1 MNNEDSSTAMLVVL
15 RHAPHG
21 SSWLRE
27 GLDVALVGAAFGQ
40 TVNLLFLGEGVQAL
54 MKDQQKGPLGQKGT
68 HPTLDMLAMYDIDT
82 LLVDADSL
90 AQRGLTEADLQLP
103 VTLITTSQLP
113 FLFTQYAPVFNF

>member
-1 MNNEDSSTAMLVVL
+1 MKNDELSTGMLVVL

-40 TVNLLFLGEGVQAL
+40 TVSLLFLGDGVEAL
-54 MKDQQKGPLGQKGT
+54 ISGQQQGALGQKGT

-82 LLVDADSL
+82 LLVDAESL

-103 VTLITTSQLP
+103 VTQVSPGELP
-113 FLFTQYAPVFNF
+113 DVFSRHAPVFSF

>member
-1 MNNEDSSTAMLVVL
+1 MNNADSTTAMLVVL

-40 TVNLLFLGEGVQAL
+40 TVDLLFLGDGVQAL
-54 MKDQQKGPLGQKGT
+54 IKGQQQGPLGQKGT
-68 HPTLDMLAMYDIDT
+68 HPTLDMLAMYDIET
-82 LLVDADSL
+82 LLVDVESL

-103 VTLITTSQLP
+103 VTLITASQLP
-113 FLFTQYAPVFNF
+113 HLFAQHTPVFNF

>member
-1 MNNEDSSTAMLVVL
+1 MNNADSSTAMLVVL

-40 TVNLLFLGEGVQAL
+40 SVSLLFLGDGVQAL
-54 MKDQQKGPLGQKGT
+54 IKGQQKGALGQKGT

-90 AQRGLTEADLQLP
+90 AQRGLAEDDLQLP
-103 VTLITTSQLP
+103 VTLIASSQLLRV
-113 FLFTQYAPVFNF
+113 FSRHAPVFNF